1 MTHRGKGTTG
11 WHRHEI
17 LVERTLTCRWCQ
29 KPFTGQFRACRTVC
43 PACTVER
50 KRVLTL
56 KSAHEAYLRNKAE
69 REALGLAPNMA
80 VFKRGEGVRY
90 PQCSHCCE
98 HWDWCCDHV
107 LSGEA
112 LPCAPNTGVADCRAD
127 MRIDPLSKQQ
137 AFVMVRERKK

>member
-1 MTHRGKGTTG
+1 MRHRGKGTTG

-17 LVERTLTCRWCQ
+17 LQLRTLIC
-29 KPFTGQFRACRTVC
+29 KIGNHEFTGHFRACRTIC
-43 PACTVER
+43 PEHAESR

-69 REALGLAPNMA
+69 REALGLAPNLA
-80 VFKRGEGVRY
+80 GFKRGDGVKY

-107 LSGEA
+107 MSGEA
-112 LPCAPNTGVADCRAD
+112 LPCCPATGITDCRAD
-127 MRIDPLSKQQ
+127 MRIDPLSRQN
-137 AFVMVRERKK
+137 AFVTVRERIK